1 MSKALAQD
9 LPDIAF
15 LTDYIYIDSTRVN
28 YFLAQLFNSGVITS
42 VKEENGYADTY
53 SIDAGINR
61 LIVAKKGN
69 IMQDSSKVTKEYNSV
84 YSLPTLLLD
93 TLDQYGFIKSIDQ
106 SCVGNVVLVSGHY
119 RMFDASLLEKAL
131 PIATFGGS
139 KKKKDPTEKELKAIL
154 PLFPKNLQID
164 LIDDN
169 GKQHWAALK
178 KENLLIDIEDL
189 FLSNGT
195 RNADRWYLLGIL
207 ENTPK
212 IEPTEHFNDMKAEFS
227 SVYNE
232 LKNFLGRND
241 ESYSIKPILIF
252 RKILK

>member
-1 MSKALAQD
+1 
-9 LPDIAF
+9 
-15 LTDYIYIDSTRVN
+15 
-28 YFLAQLFNSGVITS
+28 
-42 VKEENGYADTY
+42 
-53 SIDAGINR
+53 
-61 LIVAKKGN
+61 
-69 IMQDSSKVTKEYNSV
+69 
-84 YSLPTLLLD
+84 
-93 TLDQYGFIKSIDQ
+93 
-106 SCVGNVVLVSGHY
+106 
-119 RMFDASLLEKAL
+119 MFDASLLEKAL